1 MEEIESSLCPK
12 CGGSMIKGRIIVPIE
27 RLSTPEMGQLT
38 PGFMR
43 NSLPPIVENFTTVP
57 HWEEKTGEK
66 TGLIFK
72 KDKVRQMRIRAQRCT
87 VCNYVELYAQ
97 GD

>member
-1 MEEIESSLCPK
+1 VEETETIVCPK
-12 CGGSMIKGRIIVPIE
+12 CGGSMIKGRVIIPIE
-27 RLSTPEMGQLT
+27 RLSSPEMGQLT

-43 NSLPPIVENFTTVP
+43 EGLPPIVENFTTVP

-72 KDKVRQMRIRAQRCT
+72 KDKMITMKIRAQRCT
-87 VCNYVELYAQ
+87 LCNYIELYAE
-97 GD
+97 G

>member
-1 MEEIESSLCPK
+1 MEETEINICTK
-12 CGGSMIKGRIIVPIE
+12 CGGSMVIGRIVVPIE

-43 NSLPPIVENFTTVP
+43 ESLPPIVEDFTTVP
-57 HWEEKTGEK
+57 IWEEKTGEK

-72 KDKVRQMRIRAQRCT
+72 RDKLKTLKLKAYRCEL
-87 VCNYVELYAQ
+87 CNYIEIYAIE
-97 GD
+97 